1 MRTRGLVAVLV
12 CVAAATGCAR
22 GEGEGPPVRFTV
34 PEGSGLSA
42 VTDTLAARGLVGSPP
57 VFKVYARVRGDDRAL
72 KPGVYEVPEGTGW
85 GAILDKLVAG
95 DVIRMR
101 ITVPE
106 GWDLRQIAPRIAE
119 ATGADPDSV
128 HAFLMDPATAERF
141 EVPGPTME
149 GYLYPATYQLPA
161 GAPVERVVRVMVDQ
175 YRALW
180 TEGRRT
186 LADSLGMTERE
197 VVTLA
202 SIVEKEARVWPERPR
217 IASVYH
223 NRLRRGMRLE
233 ADPTVQ
239 YAVGEH
245 QRRLLFRHIDETA
258 DNPYN
263 TYRNAGLP
271 PGPIASPSRGAIDAT
286 LSPAD
291 EPYLFMVARPDGT
304 HHFTRT
310 FQEHRRAV
318 AAARAAARASADT
331 PGRAGERR

>member
-1 MRTRGLVAVLV
+1 VTRGGFLAGVL
-12 CVAAATGCAR
+12 AALLLAGC
-22 GEGEGPPVRFTV
+22 GGVGEGPPVRFTV
-34 PEGSGLSA
+34 PQGSGLSA

-57 VFKVYARVRGDDRAL
+57 LFRLYARYRGADRHL

-85 GAILDKLVAG
+85 APLLDKMVAG
-95 DVIRMR
+95 DVVQMR
-101 ITVPE
+101 VVVPE
-106 GWDLRQIAPRIAE
+106 GWDLRQISPRLAE
-119 ATGADPDSV
+119 ATGTDPDSV
-128 HAFLMDPATAERF
+128 LSLLMDPATAERY

-161 GAPVERVVRVMVDQ
+161 GSSLEQVVRVMVGQ

-180 TEGRRT
+180 TPERRAR
-186 LADSLGMTERE
+186 ADSLGLDERE

-202 SIVEKEARVWPERPR
+202 SIVEKEARVWEERPR
-217 IASVYH
+217 IASLYH
-223 NRLRRGMRLE
+223 NRLRRRMRLQ

-245 QRRLLFRHIDETA
+245 QQRLLFRHIDETA

-271 PGPIASPSRGAIDAT
+271 PGPIGSPSRGAIDAT
-286 LSPAD
+286 LAPAD
-291 EPYLFMVARPDGT
+291 EDYLFMVARPDGT

-310 FQEHRRAV
+310 FAEHRRAV
-318 AAARAAARASADT
+318 AAARAAADSARRAA
-331 PGRAGERR
+331 ERR

>member
-1 MRTRGLVAVLV
+1 
-12 CVAAATGCAR
+12 
-22 GEGEGPPVRFTV
+22 
-34 PEGSGLSA
+34 
-42 VTDTLAARGLVGSPP
+42 
-57 VFKVYARVRGDDRAL
+57 
-72 KPGVYEVPEGTGW
+72 
-85 GAILDKLVAG
+85 
-95 DVIRMR
+95 MR

-106 GWDLRQIAPRIAE
+106 GWDLRQIAPRIAD

-128 HAFLMDPATAERF
+128 HAFLMDPATAERY

-161 GAPVERVVRVMVDQ
+161 GATVERVVRVMVDQ

-180 TEGRRT
+180 TDERRA
-186 LADSLGMTERE
+186 LADSLRMSERE

-245 QRRLLFRHIDETA
+245 QQRLLFRHIDETA

-286 LSPAD
+286 LNPAD

-318 AAARAAARASADT
+318 AAARAAARAAADNA
-331 PGRAGERR
+331 GRSGDRR